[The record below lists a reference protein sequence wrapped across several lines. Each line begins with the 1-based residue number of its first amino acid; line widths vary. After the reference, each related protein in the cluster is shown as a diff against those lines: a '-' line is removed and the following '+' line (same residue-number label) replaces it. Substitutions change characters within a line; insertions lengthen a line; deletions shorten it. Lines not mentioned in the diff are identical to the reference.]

1 MKIRYIDVLL
11 FLFLAGI
18 VTSAFGRT
26 NVATLTFQRTVRL
39 GATTLDP
46 GTYNIRGDDAANKVE
61 FEKDGKIV
69 AQVQCHWTQLDVKSP
84 ADEVI
89 MNNDAIQQIRF
100 EGRTAAAQIE

>member
-1 MKIRYIDVLL
+1 MKIRYFDVLL

-26 NVATLTFQRTVRL
+26 NVATLTFQKTVHI
-39 GATTLDP
+39 GATILNP
-46 GTYNIRGDDAANKVE
+46 GTYNVRGDESGNKLE
-61 FEKDGKIV
+61 FEKDGKVV
-69 AQVQCHWTQLDVKSP
+69 AQVQCRWTQLDVKSP

-89 MNNDAIQQIRF
+89 MNNEAVQQVRF